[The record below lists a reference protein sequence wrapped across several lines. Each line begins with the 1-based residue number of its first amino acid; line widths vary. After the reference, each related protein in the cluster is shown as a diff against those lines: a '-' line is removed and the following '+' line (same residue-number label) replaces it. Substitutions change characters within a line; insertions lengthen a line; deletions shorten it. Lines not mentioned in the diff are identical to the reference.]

1 MQYKEE
7 EVEIVETAIKD
18 HLLLCMLTRENFDR
32 SDLKELAKKI
42 IMNLDEERGLGS

>member
-7 EVEIVETAIKD
+7 EVEIVEDTIKD
-18 HLLLCMLTRENFDR
+18 HILLCMITREHFEK
-32 SDLKELAKKI
+32 SDLKELSKKI